1 MRLRTPVIALLV
13 ALCAPSAASANLRE
27 ARAWAADREGRVSFC
42 LRLPGEPP
50 RGLHRTAA
58 YPSASIVKA
67 MLLVAALRR
76 ARGRELTVSER
87 SRLAPM
93 IRRSDNL
100 AGYEVY
106 AVVGPSGLRRV
117 ARAAGMARFEIGE
130 RLYQSRIDAS
140 DQARLFLALDEVV
153 PRRHRR
159 YARWLLR
166 HVVRAQR
173 WGIPQASARRGWRTY
188 FKGGWQTTMVGQ
200 VALLERGGQR
210 LALAVLTQGSPSQAY
225 GEATIQGIAR
235 RILG

>member
-1 MRLRTPVIALLV
+1 MPRWLPVIALLI
-13 ALCAPSAASANLRE
+13 ALCAAPAARADVRQ

-42 LRLPGEPP
+42 VRVPGQPP

-76 ARGRELTVSER
+76 ARGRPLPVSER
-87 SRLAPM
+87 SRITPM

-100 AGYEVY
+100 AGYQVY
-106 AVVGPSGLRRV
+106 AVVGPRGLRRV
-117 ARAAGMARFEIGE
+117 ARAAGMLRFEVGE

-159 YARWLLR
+159 YARWLLG
-166 HVVRAQR
+166 HVVREQR

-188 FKGGWQTTMVGQ
+188 FKGGWQSTMVGQ
-200 VALLERGGQR
+200 VALLERR
-210 LALAVLTQGSPSQAY
+210 RRRVAVAVLTQGSPSQAY
-225 GEATIQGIAR
+225 GERTIQGIAR